1 MGMNGDR
8 VFNLLHEAWL
18 PVRRRSGAVTHISPA
33 GITDGLADDPIVAF
47 AWPRPDF
54 NGAALE
60 FVIGLLSS
68 TAAAPRDEDDW
79 ATWWR
84 EPPSP
89 AVLQERFGH
98 VASAF
103 ALDGPGPRFMQD
115 LDPLEGA
122 KSNPIGS
129 ILIDAPGEQTIK
141 HNTDL
146 FVTRGGTPVLG
157 RAAAAMAVFTLNAYA
172 PGGGQGY
179 RTSLRGG
186 GPLTT
191 LIVHDDP
198 VRGDTLWSRIW
209 CSVESSEM
217 MSRRA
222 SGQVEGRPVFPWLK
236 PTRTSEK
243 RGGARTTPDDVHPLQ
258 VYWGMPR
265 RTRLVFERAEGRCC
279 AVTGA
284 RDDVVVTAYRAK
296 NYGTDYSEG
305 FEHPLTPYYR
315 ATRGSATKLPRHPNP
330 SLVGYRV
337 WEGVVVQ
344 SSDRLRDPA
353 QVLGHWRNERRIMV
367 GATAGIP
374 RLLVFGYDIY
384 NSNKV
389 RGWMESEMPLW
400 RLDDRETLKECE
412 QFIQCGIAAA
422 TSVGGALTRA
432 VKLSR
437 YARIKDAKGDYGFI
451 PERLF
456 RDTENAFQEA
466 LADALRMIDAHPD
479 ADDPTLSCRQRWMEG
494 LKRAGLALF
503 DEYAPSDG
511 LEGRNMLRHVQA
523 RFGLATVLCG
533 RGKDGKSL
541 FEGDLGIAA
550 PTKATGQ
557 APIKETA

>member
-1 MGMNGDR
+1 MGVNGR
-8 VFNLLHEAWL
+8 PAFNLLHEAWL
-18 PVRRRSGAVTHISPA
+18 PVRRRSGALSHISPA

-60 FVIGLLSS
+60 FVIGLLS

-84 EPPSP
+84 DPPPS
-89 AVLQERFGH
+89 ADLQERIEHF
-98 VASAF
+98 ASAF
-103 ALDGPGPRFMQD
+103 ALDGLGLRFMQD
-115 LDPLEGA
+115 LDPLDEA

-129 ILIDAPGEQTIK
+129 ILIDAPGEKTMK
-141 HNTDL
+141 DNTDL
-146 FVTRGGTPVLG
+146 FVTRGGAPVLA
-157 RAAAAMAVFTLNAYA
+157 RAAAAMALFTLNAYA
-172 PGGGQGY
+172 PGGGAGY

-198 VRGDTLWSRIW
+198 VRGDTLWGRIW
-209 CSVESSEM
+209 CNVESSEM

-222 SGQVEGRPVFPWLK
+222 SGQVAGHPVFPWLK

-243 RGGARTTPDDVHPLQ
+243 RGGARSTPDDVHPLQ

-315 ATRGSATKLPRHPNP
+315 ATRGSATRLPRHPNP
-330 SLVGYRV
+330 SLVGYRL

-344 SSDRLRDPA
+344 SGDRLREPA
-353 QVLGHWRNERRIMV
+353 RVFRHWQNERRIMV
-367 GATAGIP
+367 GATAGTP
-374 RLLVFGYDIY
+374 RLHVFGYDIY

-400 RLDDRETLKECE
+400 RLGDRETLNACE
-412 QFIQCGIAAA
+412 SFIQRAIAAA

-437 YARIKDAKGDYGFI
+437 YARIKDAKGNYGFI
-451 PERLF
+451 SERLF

-479 ADDPTLSCRQRWMEG
+479 ADDPTLSCRRRWMGE
-494 LKRAGLALF
+494 LERAGLALF
-503 DEYAPSDG
+503 EDYAPCDG

-523 RFGLATVLCG
+523 RFSLATALRGHGKAG
-533 RGKDGKSL
+533 RSL

-550 PTKATGQ
+550 PTKATAQ
-557 APIKETA
+557 ATIKEPA

>member
-1 MGMNGDR
+1 MGVNGR
-8 VFNLLHEAWL
+8 PVFNLLHEAWL
-18 PVRRRSGAVTHISPA
+18 PVRRRSGAVTQISPA
-33 GITDGLADDPIVAF
+33 GITDGLADDPIMAF

-60 FVIGLLSS
+60 FAIGLLS
-68 TAAAPRDEDDW
+68 TAAAPRDEDEW
-79 ATWWR
+79 ATWWL

-89 AVLQERFGH
+89 AVLRERFEQF
-98 VASAF
+98 ASAF
-103 ALDGPGPRFMQD
+103 VLDGPGPRFMQD
-115 LDPLEGA
+115 IDPLEGA
-122 KSNPIGS
+122 KTNPIGS

-146 FVTRGGTPVLG
+146 FVTRGGAPVLG

-198 VRGDTLWSRIW
+198 VRGDTLWGRIW

-222 SGQVEGRPVFPWLK
+222 SGQVQGRPVFPWLK

-284 RDDVVVTAYRAK
+284 PDDVVVTAFRAK
-296 NYGTDYSEG
+296 NYGTNYSEG

-330 SLVGYRV
+330 SLVGYRL

-353 QVLGHWRNERRIMV
+353 QVLRHWRNERRIMV

-374 RLLVFGYDIY
+374 RLQVFGYDIY

-400 RLDDRETLKECE
+400 HLGDRETLNACE
-412 QFIQCGIAAA
+412 SFIQRAIATA

-451 PERLF
+451 SERLF
-456 RDTENAFQEA
+456 RDTENAFEEA

-479 ADDPTLSCRQRWMEG
+479 ADDPTLSCRQRWMGE
-494 LKRAGLALF
+494 LERAGLALF
-503 DEYAPSDG
+503 DDYAPSDG

-523 RFGLATVLCG
+523 RFSLATVLRGCG
-533 RGKDGKSL
+533 KPGKSL

-550 PTKATGQ
+550 PTRATEQ
-557 APIKETA
+557 ATIKEPA

>member
-1 MGMNGDR
+1 MGVNGRR

-60 FVIGLLSS
+60 FAIGLLS
-68 TAAAPRDEDDW
+68 TAAAPRDEDGW

-84 EPPSP
+84 DPPPP
-89 AVLQERFGH
+89 AVLEEHFEHLAGT
-98 VASAF
+98 F

-122 KSNPIGS
+122 KSKPVES

-146 FVTRGGTPVLG
+146 FVTRGGAQVLG

-191 LIVHDDP
+191 LIVHDNP
-198 VRGDTLWSRIW
+198 VWGDTLWGRIW
-209 CSVESSEM
+209 CSVESSDM
-217 MSRRA
+217 MRRRA
-222 SGQVEGRPVFPWLK
+222 TGRVEGLPVFPWLG

-243 RGGARTTPDDVHPLQ
+243 NGGASTTPNDVHPLQ

-265 RTRLVFERAEGRCC
+265 RTRLVFELAEGRCC

-284 RDDVVVTAYRAK
+284 PDDVVVTAYRAK

-330 SLVGYRV
+330 SLVGYRL
-337 WEGVVVQ
+337 WTGVVVQ
-344 SSDRLRDPA
+344 SADRLREPA
-353 QVLGHWRNERRIMV
+353 RVVTHWQNERRRLV
-367 GATAGIP
+367 GDTVGIP
-374 RLLVFGYDIY
+374 RLHVFGYDIY

-400 RLDDRETLKECE
+400 RLGDSETLDACE
-412 QFIQCGIAAA
+412 SFIQHTIAAA

-437 YARIKDAKGDYGFI
+437 YARTKDAKGDYGFI
-451 PERLF
+451 SERLF

-466 LADALRMIDAHPD
+466 LADALRTIDAHPD
-479 ADDPTLSCRQRWMEG
+479 ADDPTLSCRQNWMRE
-494 LKRAGLALF
+494 LERAGLALF
-503 DEYAPSDG
+503 DEYAPGEG
-511 LEGRNMLRHVQA
+511 LEGRNMQRHVQA
-523 RFGLATVLCG
+523 RFGLATVLRG
-533 RGKDGKSL
+533 RGKGGKSL

-550 PTKATGQ
+550 PTKATAQ
-557 APIKETA
+557 TTIEETA